1 MLPKT
6 FVSDFCALLGDYT
19 TFIDPNNNQFE
30 VMVERI
36 RDSVFLTTG
45 FNAIHE
51 FYDVRLGGTIV
62 MVFIGAG
69 QFGINVINQSWRVVD
84 PPLFIPSMKF
94 EIEKTIVPA
103 FAYEGVPVTS
113 EILTFHHDERN
124 FQIWWEK
131 YLTGFD
137 VTSGFMVFY
146 FCITLLFY
154 HVHFYHLI

>member
-6 FVSDFCALLGDYT
+6 FVSDFGASLGDYA

-36 RDSVFLTTG
+36 RDSVFLTTE
-45 FNAIHE
+45 FNAIRD
-51 FYDVRLGGTIV
+51 FYDVHLGGTIV
-62 MVFIGAG
+62 MVFTGDG
-69 QFGINVINQSWRVVD
+69 QFGINVINRSGRAVD

-94 EIEKTIVPA
+94 EIEKTIVLA
-103 FAYEGVPVTS
+103 FAYEVVPVTS

-137 VTSGFMVFY
+137 VTSGFMVFC

-154 HVHFYHLI
+154 HVDFFHLI